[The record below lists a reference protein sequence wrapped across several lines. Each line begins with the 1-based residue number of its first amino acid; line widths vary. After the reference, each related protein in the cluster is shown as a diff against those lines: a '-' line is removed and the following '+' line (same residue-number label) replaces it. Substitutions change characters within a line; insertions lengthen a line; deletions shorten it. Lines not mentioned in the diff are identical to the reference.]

1 MPKTGFIKYITKIHI
16 YDQVNVQY
24 CKTSYSL
31 NIKSIWIDTLISRA
45 VDCQASDDPIRS
57 TSRG

>member
-24 CKTSYSL
+24 CKTGYSL
-31 NIKSIWIDTLISRA
+31 NIKSI
-45 VDCQASDDPIRS
+45 
-57 TSRG
+57 